1 MGKQTLTKQKS
12 ITPKSFKGANCFS
25 AMFPIVLLWMREIL
39 FYFYRSCQCMYL
51 RPLFV
56 LYFNTQELAL
66 MFPWHT
72 LKDNKETSESQ
83 PVLPPK

>member
-1 MGKQTLTKQKS
+1 
-12 ITPKSFKGANCFS
+12 
-25 AMFPIVLLWMREIL
+25 MFPIVLLWLLEIL
-39 FYFYRSCQCMYL
+39 FYFYRSCHCMYL

-72 LKDNKETSESQ
+72 LKDNKETSENQ

>member
-1 MGKQTLTKQKS
+1 
-12 ITPKSFKGANCFS
+12 
-25 AMFPIVLLWMREIL
+25 MFPIVLLWLFETL
-39 FYFYRSCQCMYL
+39 FYFYHSCQSMYL

-72 LKDNKETSESQ
+72 LKDNEETSENQ